1 MTDLRLVALDS
12 EDLDVVSA
20 HLQDAV
26 LKIGDVH
33 WLAAEKRLVLTLNR
47 FVWEGVGDRR
57 QRTFERR
64 RAALS
69 FARVISVRSHRLPPD
84 AVDTVIDLLAVRF
97 IPTEAPSGVVELIFA
112 GGGVIRAEVE
122 CLEAALA
129 DLGAAWATGQCP
141 EHGV

>member
-1 MTDLRLVALDS
+1 MSELKLIALDA
-12 EDLDVVSA
+12 EDLDVLSA

-33 WLAAEKRLVLTLNR
+33 WLAGEKRLVLTLNR
-47 FVWEGVGDRR
+47 FVWEAVDGRR
-57 QRTFERR
+57 TRGFERR

-69 FARVISVRSHRLPPD
+69 FARVASVKSHRLNRD
-84 AVDTVIDLLAVRF
+84 APDTVIDLLAIRF
-97 IPTEAPSGVVELIFA
+97 TPTEEPSGVVELIFA
-112 GGGVIRAEVE
+112 GGGVLRVEVE

-129 DLGAAWATGQCP
+129 DLGAAWATGKCP

>member
-1 MTDLRLVALDS
+1 MTDLRLIALDA
-12 EDLDVVSA
+12 EDLDILSA

-26 LKIGDVH
+26 LKVADVH
-33 WLAAEKRLVLTLNR
+33 WLAAEKRLVMTLNR
-47 FVWEGVGDRR
+47 FVWEAVEGRR

-69 FARVISVRSHRLPPD
+69 FARVTAVRSHRLNREAP
-84 AVDTVIDLLAVRF
+84 DTVIDLLAVRF
-97 IPTEAPSGVVELIFA
+97 TEKDAPSGVVELIFA
-112 GGGVIRAEVE
+112 GGGVIQVEVE

-129 DLGAAWATGQCP
+129 DLGAAWATGKCP